1 MIKFELD
8 KLTKKFLSAEDL
20 SLWKKITEELD
31 PIEKSN
37 TADFN
42 IKKKLK
48 TEGLVRNRPLP
59 LSTLQPLKLQK
70 EQNSGQVI
78 GKEID
83 RKKFRQIKK
92 GKTRPEDIL
101 DLHGYTV
108 SQAYSHLEKFLQKA
122 VHRDLRL
129 VLVIT
134 GKGALDAENNFEI
147 NSKGILRRSFINWLN
162 TERLSQYIIQ
172 SLPAHRT
179 HGGGG
184 AFYVYLKQKSK
195 IYQL

>member
-1 MIKFELD
+1 LIK
-8 KLTKKFLSAEDL
+8 KLLSAEDL
-20 SLWKKITEELD
+20 NLWNKITKELE

-37 TADFN
+37 TVSFGV
-42 IKKKLK
+42 KKKLV
-48 TEGLVRNRPLP
+48 TEGLVRNRHLS

-70 EQNSGQVI
+70 EQKPSQVI

-92 GKTRPEDIL
+92 GKTRPEDVL

-122 VHRDLRL
+122 VYRDLRL
-129 VLVIT
+129 ILVIT
-134 GKGALDAENNFEI
+134 GKGALDVENNFKI

-179 HGGGG
+179 HGGEG
-184 AFYVYLKQKSK
+184 AFYVYLKRKSK
-195 IYQL
+195 LY